1 MNAKRLLFLVVAG
14 VVLAAT
20 SAYAQMDPGTLKF
33 PDLEFKPEKP
43 GHLRIKTGVDFYF
56 KESHELPSLSVYI
69 LVKTGSLFDP
79 RDKAGLA
86 SLTFQ
91 LMKSGGTKSL
101 TPEKIEDRLDF
112 LGSTLYGTAGGE
124 YSGLNLWTLTKNF
137 DESWKLMTDVLM
149 NPAFDKER
157 LETEKKKELE
167 SIRRRWDYPT
177 SVAFNL
183 FQDLIY
189 GKDYPDIQRTTS
201 AGVESITREDV
212 QAFYDHNILGRE
224 VIIAF
229 AGDFSAAQTAEVLRK
244 TFKDWPG
251 KPASKPPLQKAV
263 LAAKPGLYVID
274 KPDMTQAIIC
284 MGHLG
289 INRLDPDNVEIS
301 ILNFIYGTGSFNSRL
316 MREVRSNRGLAYA
329 TFGAVEGGR
338 DRGPFM
344 SFCMTK
350 TQSAAEAI
358 KLIRDIA
365 ADMTVQPV
373 SAQELEVAK
382 RYEQNAFVH
391 KFDSAMSV
399 LQQEIYNKLMGR
411 PENYLATYIPK
422 IKRVDAPKVLAMAKR
437 TIHPDEMVI
446 LVVGKKSELVDQL
459 KSLGLGDIT
468 DLPMPKE

>member
-1 MNAKRLLFLVVAG
+1 MNAKKLPALLAAG
-14 VVLAAT
+14 LVVLAA
-20 SAYAQMDPGTLKF
+20 SVFAQKDPGSLKF

-43 GHLRIKTGVDFYF
+43 GHVRIKTGIDFYF
-56 KESHELPSLSVYI
+56 KENHEQPSMTALI
-69 LVKTGSLFDP
+69 LVKSGSLFDP
-79 RDKAGLA
+79 KDKTGLA

-101 TPEKIEDRLDF
+101 PPEKIEDRLDF
-112 LGSTLYGTAGGE
+112 LGSTLSGTAGGE
-124 YSGLNLWTLTKNF
+124 FSGLNLWTLTKNF
-137 DESWKLMTDVLM
+137 DESWKLLTDVLM

-167 SIRRRWDYPT
+167 GIRRRWDYPT

-189 GKDYPDIQRTTS
+189 GKDYPDIQRTT
-201 AGVESITREDV
+201 AKGIESITREDI
-212 QAFYDHNILGRE
+212 QAFYDQNIRGKELI
-224 VIIAF
+224 VAF
-229 AGDFSAAQTAEVLRK
+229 AGDFAAAKMADVIKK
-244 TFKDWPG
+244 TFRDWPG
-251 KPASKPPLQKAV
+251 QPAAKPPLQKAT

-284 MGHLG
+284 LGHLG
-289 INRLDPDNVEIS
+289 INRLDPDNVEINL
-301 ILNFIYGTGSFNSRL
+301 LNFIYGTGSFNSRL

-338 DRGPFM
+338 DRGVFM

-358 KLIRDIA
+358 KLIRNIA
-365 ADMTVQPV
+365 ADMTAKPV
-373 SAQELEVAK
+373 SAEELETAR

-391 KFDSAMSV
+391 KFDSPMSV
-399 LQQEIYNKLMGR
+399 LQQEIYNRLMGY
-411 PENYLATYIPK
+411 PENYLTTYIPR

-437 TIHPDEMVI
+437 TIHPGELVI
-446 LVVGKKSELVDQL
+446 LVVGKKSDLVDQL
-459 KSLGLGDIT
+459 KALNLGEISE
-468 DLPMPKE
+468 LPLPKE